1 MVTTAKVPIL
11 GFVAYSGTGKTTL
24 LLKLLPLLKA
34 KHLQIGM
41 VKHTHHNFEIDQ
53 PGKDSYRLRKAGA
66 DHMLLAS
73 RYRWALMVENE
84 GETDEPRLDHVLP
97 HLIQEKLDLILVEG
111 FKHEHFPKIEIHRP
125 SLGHPLLFPEDS
137 SIIAVATD
145 LPHAISTELPVFNM
159 NHPDEIVKF
168 MLEYLKLKI

>member
-1 MVTTAKVPIL
+1 MVTTAKIPIL

-24 LLKLLPLLKA
+24 LLKILPLLKTRNL
-34 KHLQIGM
+34 KIGM

-84 GETDEPRLDHVLP
+84 GEFEEPCLDHVLP

-111 FKHEHFPKIEIHRP
+111 FKHEQFPKIEVHRP
-125 SLGHPLLFPEDS
+125 SLGHPLLFPEDH
-137 SIIAVATD
+137 SIIAVASD
-145 LPHAISTELPVFNM
+145 LPHAIDTHLPVFNM
-159 NHPDEIVKF
+159 NHPESIVKF
-168 MLEYLKLKI
+168 MFDYLQLSQ